1 MTSNPTTPAE
11 HADAVSTLLAP
22 VLERLA
28 DEARAELVTLTPG
41 AAAGRVLS
49 VDVLSPITVPPFTN
63 SQMDGYAVRA
73 ADLASATADSPVRL
87 RIGETS
93 AAGDAVHAHIAGTA
107 APVMTGAPIPSGADA
122 VVPIELA
129 DPPRFIGIGNDAGGD
144 DQPESPAD
152 TTVGF
157 HATVEPGAF
166 VREAGADLAEG
177 SMILPAG
184 TRLGPAQLG
193 SLASAGVTEVRVCA
207 RPVVLLLS
215 TGHELRAP
223 GDALQPG
230 QIYDANTA
238 SLTAAMEEAGAM
250 VHCAFAPDDAPA
262 VLDAIAQ
269 HPDIDVI
276 VTTGGVSAG
285 AFEVVRDALEPAGVR
300 FGKVAMQPGGPQGL
314 GAARVL
320 MGEVER
326 VVPVIAFPGNP
337 VSALLSFEMFLR
349 PVLRAAAGLAPSRR
363 MHRAALAEAL
373 SSPQDKHQIRRGRLR
388 ADGSVEVGAP
398 GSHLLHDY
406 ARATVLVHVPISV
419 AALPAGA
426 EVEVWRIDE

>member
-1 MTSNPTTPAE
+1 MTDPSPTAHAE
-11 HADAVSTLLAP
+11 AVAALLAP
-22 VLERLA
+22 VLDSLA
-28 DEARAELVTLTPG
+28 DDSRVELIPLR

-49 VDVLSPITVPPFTN
+49 VDVESPITVPPFTN

-73 ADLASATADSPVRL
+73 SELASASTDSPARL

-93 AAGDAVHAHIAGTA
+93 AAGDAVHEHVPGTA
-107 APVMTGAPIPSGADA
+107 APVMTGAPIPAGADA

-129 DPPRFIGIGNDAGGD
+129 DPPRFIGIGKQADGAPVD
-144 DQPESPAD
+144 SPVA
-152 TTVGF
+152 F
-157 HATVEPGAF
+157 HAAVEPGTF
-166 VREAGADLAEG
+166 IREAGADLPAG
-177 SMILPAG
+177 STILPAG

-193 SLASAGVTEVRVCA
+193 SLASAGITEVRVRA

-238 SLTAAMEEAGAM
+238 SLTAAIEEAGAI
-250 VHCAFAPDDAPA
+250 VHCAFAPDDAAA
-262 VLDAIAQ
+262 VLGAIAQ
-269 HPDIDVI
+269 HPQIDVI

-285 AFEVVRDALEPAGVR
+285 AFEVVRDALEPAGVQ

-314 GAARVL
+314 GNARVD
-320 MGEVER
+320 ER
-326 VVPVIAFPGNP
+326 TVPVIAFPGNP
-337 VSALLSFEMFLR
+337 VSALLSYEMFLR
-349 PVLRAAAGLAPSRR
+349 PILRRAAGLDPSRR
-363 MHRAALAEAL
+363 VQQARLSHALT
-373 SSPQDKHQIRRGRLR
+373 SPPAKHQIRRGTFR

-406 ARATVLVHVPISV
+406 ARATVLVHVPIGV
-419 AALPAGA
+419 DALPAGA

>member
-1 MTSNPTTPAE
+1 MTSNPIAPAQHPATPAE
-11 HADAVSTLLAP
+11 HADAVSQLLAP
-22 VLERLA
+22 IFDSLA
-28 DEARAELVTLTPG
+28 DDARSELIALSRG
-41 AAAGRVLS
+41 AASGRVLAA
-49 VDVLSPITVPPFTN
+49 DVRSPITVPPFRN

-73 ADLASATADSPVRL
+73 ADLESAAADAPATL
-87 RIGETS
+87 RIGTTS
-93 AAGDAVHAHIAGTA
+93 AAGDAVHEHVPGTA

-122 VVPIELA
+122 VVPIEIA
-129 DPPRFIGIGNDAGGD
+129 DPPRFIGIGTETG
-144 DQPESPAD
+144 ESSAD
-152 TTVGF
+152 TTVRF
-157 HATVEPGAF
+157 YAPVQAGAF
-166 VREAGADLAEG
+166 VREAGADLAAG
-177 SMILPAG
+177 STILPAG

-193 SLASAGVTEVRVCA
+193 SLASAGVTEVRVRA

-223 GDALQPG
+223 GDELEPG

-238 SLTAAMEEAGAM
+238 SLTAAMEDSGAI
-250 VHCAFAPDDAPA
+250 VQVAFAPDDASA
-262 VLDAIAQ
+262 VLHAIAQ
-269 HPDIDVI
+269 HPDADLI

-314 GAARVL
+314 GTARL
-320 MGEVER
+320 HER
-326 VVPVIAFPGNP
+326 AVPVIAFPGNP

-349 PVLRAAAGLAPSRR
+349 PILRRSAGLDPCRRVQRAP
-363 MHRAALAEAL
+363 LAEAL
-373 SSPQDKHQIRRGRLR
+373 SSPREKHQIRRGRLR

-406 ARATVLVHVPISV
+406 ARATVLVHVPIGV
-419 AALPAGA
+419 DALPAGA

>member
-1 MTSNPTTPAE
+1 MTEPAATPSE
-11 HADAVSTLLAP
+11 HAEAVAALLAP
-22 VLERLA
+22 VFDTLA
-28 DEARAELVTLTPG
+28 DDSRAELVSLTPG
-41 AAAGRVLS
+41 AAYGRVLS
-49 VDVLSPITVPPFTN
+49 TDVKSPITVPPFTN

-73 ADLASATADSPVRL
+73 ADLASASADSPAQL
-87 RIGETS
+87 RIGATS
-93 AAGDAVHAHIAGTA
+93 AAGDAVHEHVPGTA
-107 APVMTGAPIPSGADA
+107 APVMTGAPIPAGADA

-129 DPPRFIGIGNDAGGD
+129 DPPRFIGIGSGAD
-144 DQPESPAD
+144 ESPAD
-152 TTVGF
+152 TTVRF
-157 HATVEPGAF
+157 HARVETGAF

-177 SMILPAG
+177 STILPAG

-193 SLASAGVTEVRVCA
+193 SLASAGITEVRVRA

-223 GDALQPG
+223 GDALAPG

-238 SLTAAMEEAGAM
+238 SLTAAMQDAGAI
-250 VHCAFAPDDAPA
+250 VHFAFAPDDAAA

-269 HPDIDVI
+269 HPHIDVI

-285 AFEVVRDALEPAGVR
+285 AFEVVRHALEPAGVR

-314 GAARVL
+314 GDARLRTV
-320 MGEVER
+320 GAGDR
-326 VVPVIAFPGNP
+326 SVPVIAFPGNP

-349 PVLRAAAGLAPSRR
+349 PILRRAAGLSPTRQVQRAP
-363 MHRAALAEAL
+363 LAEAL
-373 SSPQDKHQIRRGRLR
+373 DSPRGKHQIRRGRFR

-406 ARATVLVHVPISV
+406 ARATILVHIPVGV
-419 AALPAGA
+419 DTLPAGA

>member
-1 MTSNPTTPAE
+1 MNGPVPAPAE
-11 HADAVSTLLAP
+11 HAEAIAALLGP
-22 VLERLA
+22 VLDALA
-28 DEARAELVTLTPG
+28 DDSRSELIALSPG
-41 AAAGRVLS
+41 AAYGRVLS
-49 VDVLSPITVPPFTN
+49 TDVLSPITVPPFSN

-73 ADLASATADSPVRL
+73 ADLASAAADTPVQL
-87 RIGETS
+87 RIGPTS
-93 AAGDAVHAHIAGTA
+93 AAGDTVHEHVPGTA
-107 APVMTGAPIPSGADA
+107 APVMTGAAIPSGADA

-129 DPPRFIGIGNDAGGD
+129 DPPRFIGIGAGE
-144 DQPESPAD
+144 PSAD
-152 TTVGF
+152 SAVRF
-157 HATVEPGAF
+157 HARVETAAF

-177 SMILPAG
+177 STILPAG

-193 SLASAGVTEVRVCA
+193 SLASAGVTEVRVRA
-207 RPVVLLLS
+207 RPIVLLLS
-215 TGHELRAP
+215 TGHELRRP
-223 GDALQPG
+223 GDALAPG

-238 SLTAAMEEAGAM
+238 SLTAALEDAGAI
-250 VHCAFAPDDAPA
+250 VHFAFAPDEAAA

-269 HPDIDVI
+269 HPQIDVI

-314 GAARVL
+314 GDARVRT
-320 MGEVER
+320 GDVER
-326 VVPVIAFPGNP
+326 TVPVVALPGNP

-349 PVLRAAAGLAPSRR
+349 PILRAAAGLDPSRR
-363 MHRAALAEAL
+363 VQRAPLADALR
-373 SSPQDKHQIRRGRLR
+373 SPRDKHQIRRGRFR

-406 ARATVLVHVPISV
+406 ARATVLVHVPIGV
-419 AALPAGA
+419 DALPAGA